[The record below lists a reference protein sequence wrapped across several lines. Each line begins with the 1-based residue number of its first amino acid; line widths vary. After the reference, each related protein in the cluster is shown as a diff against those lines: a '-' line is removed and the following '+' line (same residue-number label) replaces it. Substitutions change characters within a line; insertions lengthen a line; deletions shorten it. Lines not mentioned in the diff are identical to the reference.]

1 MAKIKF
7 LGEEEPNPIREVTV
21 VFLNEKCNYAVV
33 TAMEI
38 SDNTELKPFSG
49 MYKTQLAGTVWFLIL
64 NHWLSEAAKKT
75 WLTYSLAKQAILKVS
90 WPSLRLS
97 STTTWGQHRA
107 PCPGS
112 SGVSGWWE
120 RLEGSPVKEVP
131 S

>member
-33 TAMEI
+33 TTMEI
-38 SDNTELKPFSG
+38 SDNTELKPFSE

-75 WLTYSLAKQAILKVS
+75 
-90 WPSLRLS
+90 
-97 STTTWGQHRA
+97 
-107 PCPGS
+107 
-112 SGVSGWWE
+112 
-120 RLEGSPVKEVP
+120 
-131 S
+131 